1 MVLLP
6 AAEDGLRFLG
16 SYTLMKSALAA
27 TRSASGVPVTV
38 RSALLVDQGRRPL
51 QVR

>member
-27 TRSASGVPVTV
+27 TRSASGVPGTV
-38 RSALLVDQGRRPL
+38 RSHELDQKG
-51 QVR
+51 